1 MCFIWFPSLKRPGD
15 SRTQREEVDIRDQ
28 TQREETL
35 KHDLVTEESQ
45 QFLSETLVLALLLR
59 GEL

>member
-1 MCFIWFPSLKRPGD
+1 MCLIWCPSLKRPGD
-15 SRTQREEVDIRDQ
+15 IRTQREEVDIRDQ